1 MRAFV
6 VKFIRLCVDS
16 AHRGE
21 NVKKPNSMMKA
32 ALEFARAFGKWVAVA
47 LVTGLVCGLVG
58 SAFYASVASATEL
71 RAAHP
76 WLLWL
81 LPAVGACIALLYKYA
96 RLDGLGT
103 DTVIE
108 AIQAG
113 RGISVLLVPAIFVST
128 AATHLCGG
136 SAGREGAALQIGG
149 SLGQNIARLLRL
161 DDKDRRLATLCGMS
175 ALFSAL
181 FGTPLTATIFALEVI
196 SVGELYYAG
205 LVPCLGSALT
215 AYGVTQIF
223 GIAPTH
229 FDVAAPALT
238 LDLLWRVA
246 LLGLA
251 CALMS
256 VLLCMAMHQSERLL
270 KKLLPNGVLR
280 AVAGG
285 CAIIALTYLVGTT
298 DYNGAGTDVIARA
311 IEGGEARPW
320 DFALKLLFTA
330 VTLSSG
336 FKGGEMVPTFFMG
349 ATLGCVLGGALG
361 IPAGFA
367 GAVGLAALFCGA
379 VNCPVASV
387 ILAIELFGADGA
399 VYFAV
404 ANTIA
409 YALSG
414 YTGLYRSQKIIYSK
428 LKAEFID
435 IRAK

>member
-1 MRAFV
+1 M
-6 VKFIRLCVDS
+6 
-16 AHRGE
+16 
-21 NVKKPNSMMKA
+21 KKPNSMMKA

-181 FGTPLTATIFALEVI
+181 FGTPLTA
-196 SVGELYYAG
+196 YA
-205 LVPCLGSALT
+205 
-215 AYGVTQIF
+215 VTQIF

-256 VLLCMAMHQSERLL
+256 VLLCTTMHQSERLL